1 MADDLAAGRQSAT
14 QLVEDCLTRIAD
26 ERGEGK
32 RAFLKVHRDAALA
45 LANNADRLRSAGA
58 PLPRFAG
65 IPISVKDLFDIA
77 GDVTTAGSRVLADA
91 TPAQQD
97 CPPVQRLRAAGFIV
111 VGRTNMTEFAYS
123 GLGLNPHYGT
133 PLNAWQREAGRVP
146 GGSSS
151 GAAVSITDG
160 MTMAALGTDTGG
172 SCRIPAAFCG
182 IVGWKPTASRVP
194 LDGAVPLS
202 FSLDSVG
209 CLAGAVDDCAIID
222 NIIAGAWPD
231 VPIDTVAL
239 SRLTL
244 AVPEQVVLDNID
256 KDVGAC
262 FARALS
268 ILSRQGITV
277 ETISLL
283 EIAEIATMS
292 AKGGFPAAEA
302 YAWHR
307 DLLAEHGDG
316 YDQRVRVRIQ
326 RGSGQDA
333 ADYINLVKAR
343 ADATSRLRRK
353 IVGIDALV
361 MPTAPI
367 VAPLISEL
375 ERDEDFAV
383 QNILALRNP
392 TIANFFDM
400 CSISLPIHEPS
411 AAPVGLMLIGD
422 HKTDKQLLQ
431 VGKTIEGLFRGG

>member
-1 MADDLAAGRQSAT
+1 MADDLIAERQSAT
-14 QLVEDCLTRIAD
+14 HLVEECLTRIAD
-26 ERGEGK
+26 KNGEGK
-32 RAFLKVHRDAALA
+32 RAFLKVHSDAALA
-45 LANNADRLRSAGA
+45 LANTADRLRAAGA

-77 GDVTTAGSRVLADA
+77 GDVTTAGSRVLSNA

-133 PLNAWQREAGRVP
+133 PHNAWQRQAGRVP

-160 MTMAALGTDTGG
+160 MAIAALGTDTGG
-172 SCRIPAAFCG
+172 SCRIPAAFSG
-182 IVGWKPTASRVP
+182 IVGWKPTARRVP

-209 CLAGAVDDCAIID
+209 CMASAVDDCAIID
-222 NIIAGAWPD
+222 SIIAGAWPEA
-231 VPIDTVAL
+231 PIEPVAL
-239 SRLTL
+239 SRLTF
-244 AVPEQVVLDNID
+244 AVPDQVVLDNVD
-256 KDVGAC
+256 KDVADS

-277 ETISLL
+277 ETISVP
-283 EIAEIATMS
+283 EIGEIATMS
-292 AKGGFPAAEA
+292 AKGGFPASEA

-307 DLLAEHGDG
+307 DLLAERGDQ

-326 RGSGQDA
+326 RGAGQDA

-343 ADATSRLRRK
+343 ADATRRLRRK
-353 IVGIDALV
+353 ITGIDALI
-361 MPTAPI
+361 MPTAPTI
-367 VAPLISEL
+367 APLISEL

-400 CSISLPIHEPS
+400 CSISLPIHEPGS
-411 AAPVGLMLIGD
+411 APVGLMLIGN
-422 HKTDKQLLQ
+422 HMADKHLMQI
-431 VGKTIEGLFRGG
+431 GKTIECMFPRN